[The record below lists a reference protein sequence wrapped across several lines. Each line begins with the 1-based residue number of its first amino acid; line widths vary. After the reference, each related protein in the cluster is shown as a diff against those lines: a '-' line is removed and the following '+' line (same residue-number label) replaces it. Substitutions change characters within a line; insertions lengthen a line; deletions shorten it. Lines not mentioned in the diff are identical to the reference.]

1 MEDTLKTAQDRVSA
15 VAASLSGGLVG
26 GLEHQFPAFDD
37 APKVEGE
44 PQSCLWG
51 FFDKDGKKDEVGSEF
66 PLTTYLWI
74 SY

>member
-1 MEDTLKTAQDRVSA
+1 MEDTLKNAQNRVSA

-26 GLEHQFPAFDD
+26 GLEHHFPAFDE

-51 FFDKDGKKDEVGSEF
+51 FFDKDGKKDEVGSEL
-66 PLTTYLWI
+66 PITTYLSI
-74 SY
+74 